1 MFTTVEEAQSATD
14 TDVEMYL
21 TKLKLDLIVGE
32 PGYPKVITIACD
44 QQIYALIVN
53 MKKRYL
59 NRFDWVLAVH
69 GDWHCLSLTAE
80 ILQDLLWDGGLR
92 QLTELCGYKH
102 QLTQWQ
108 ELHLMLTALY
118 EALLRKAVKEY
129 RVQISLDRMTDFG
142 NGLPRQVL
150 IQTKIKY
157 PESGPP
163 LYANYIRM
171 WAISFQFVQET
182 GCYETVVLKVLP
194 LCFLLSPIINM
205 KTLVQQPFSIA
216 THSQYQYLKNSK
228 KVSGQ

>member
-21 TKLKLDLIVGE
+21 TKLKSDLIVGE

-129 RVQISLDRMTDFG
+129 RATNQPRQNDGFWKWITQTSTDTNQDQISRVWATTLCQLHTYVGYFFSIRSG
-142 NGLPRQVL
+142 NWMLRNSC
-150 IQTKIKY
+150 IK
-157 PESGPP
+157 GITP
-163 LYANYIRM
+163 L
-171 WAISFQFVQET
+171 FF
-182 GCYETVVLKVLP
+182 
-194 LCFLLSPIINM
+194 CFLP
-205 KTLVQQPFSIA
+205 
-216 THSQYQYLKNSK
+216 
-228 KVSGQ
+228 